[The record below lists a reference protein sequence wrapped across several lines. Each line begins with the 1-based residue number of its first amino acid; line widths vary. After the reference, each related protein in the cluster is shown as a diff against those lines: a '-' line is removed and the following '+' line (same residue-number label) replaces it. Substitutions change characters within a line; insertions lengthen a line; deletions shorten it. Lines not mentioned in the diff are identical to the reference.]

1 MTNKQIGKVL
11 NQIGSLLILQ
21 GENTFKTRAYANA
34 ARRVETLPE
43 PVEDMVNEDRLG
55 KVPGLGASMVRHITE
70 LVRDGQSSYHQDLV
84 ETVPVGFQEM
94 LTISG
99 LGARKVRTIY
109 DHLGI
114 DTVGELEYACRENRL
129 VKLDGFGAKTQERVL
144 KGIDLIKRSR
154 GLHLL
159 DRALNE
165 AKSLVDE
172 LLHHPDV
179 WRVEIAGDVRRRME
193 VIREIDIVVGLPD
206 RNGIQAILHRFGQVG
221 ESDGQDLT
229 VTGPSGL
236 PVRVHCVPEDTF
248 AVTMYHWT
256 GSDGHRTRIARH
268 ADDRGI
274 TITDRHVIRDNAV
287 IPCPDEPVI
296 YDILGLQFVPPE
308 LREGGEEVA
317 RAAGNRLPE
326 LPSRA
331 DIQGVIHNHTSYSDG
346 MHSLQEMAEGAR
358 ARGFGYIAVCDHSR
372 TAAYAHGL
380 DIERV
385 MEQQREIDA
394 LNARYD
400 DFRILKGIESDI
412 LPDGSLDYPEEVLA
426 TFDLVVAS
434 VHSVFNMSE
443 ADMTER
449 MVRAIRN
456 PYTTV
461 LGHPTGRLLLARD
474 GYPVDVARLIDEAV
488 AHDVAIEV
496 NANPHRLDLDWR
508 HLDYGMDRGAR
519 FSIGPDAHHVDE
531 LDYVDYG
538 LSMVRKGGVTA
549 DRLLNHLAA
558 DELIRLKA
566 GKNGAVPAERT

>member
-11 NQIGSLLILQ
+11 SQIGSLLILQ

-34 ARRVETLPE
+34 ARRVETLSE
-43 PVEDMVNEDRLG
+43 PVEDMVHEDRLG

-70 LVRDGQSSYHQDLV
+70 LVRDGQSSYHQSLV
-84 ETVPVGFQEM
+84 NTVPAGFQEM

-99 LGARKVRTIY
+99 LGAKKIRTIH

-114 DTVGELEYACRENRL
+114 DTVGELEYACMENRL
-129 VKLDGFGAKTQERVL
+129 VKLNGFGAKTQERVL

-154 GLHLL
+154 GFHRL
-159 DRALNE
+159 DRALKE
-165 AKSLVDE
+165 AKSLADD
-172 LLHHPDV
+172 LLRHPDV

-193 VIREIDIVVGLPD
+193 VISEIDLVVSHPD
-206 RNGIQAILHRFGQVG
+206 RDRIRPILDRFGQVQA
-221 ESDGQDLT
+221 EDGQDLT
-229 VTGPSGL
+229 VIGPTGL
-236 PVRVHCVPEDTF
+236 PVRVHCVPDETF
-248 AVTMYHWT
+248 AVTLYHWT

-274 TITDRHVIRDNAV
+274 TITDRHVIHDRTV
-287 IPCPDEPVI
+287 IPCPDESAI
-296 YDILGLQFVPPE
+296 YDLLGLQFVPPE

-317 RAAGNRLPE
+317 RAAENTLPK
-326 LPSRA
+326 LPVRS

-346 MHSLQEMAEGAR
+346 MHSLREMAEGAR

-380 DIERV
+380 SIERV
-385 MEQQREIDA
+385 LEQQEEIDA
-394 LNARYD
+394 LNAQFD

-412 LPDGSLDYPEEVLA
+412 LPDGSLDYPDEVLA
-426 TFDLVVAS
+426 SFDLVVAS
-434 VHSVFNMSE
+434 VHSMFNMSE

-449 MVRAIRN
+449 MVKAIRN
-456 PYTTV
+456 PHTTI

-474 GYPVDVARLIDEAV
+474 GYPVDVVRLIDEAV
-488 AHDVAIEV
+488 ANDVAIEV

-508 HLDYGMDRGAR
+508 HLEYGMNRGAR

-538 LSMVRKGGVTA
+538 LYMVRKGGVTP
-549 DRLLNHLAA
+549 DRLLNTLTAE
-558 DELIRLKA
+558 ELIRMKTGSLSTA
-566 GKNGAVPAERT
+566 AS

>member
-11 NQIGSLLILQ
+11 SQIGSLLILQ

-34 ARRVETLPE
+34 ARRVETLSE
-43 PVEDMVNEDRLG
+43 PVEDMVHEDQLG

-70 LVRDGQSSYHQDLV
+70 LVRDGQSSYHQSLV
-84 ETVPVGFQEM
+84 NTVPAGFQEM
-94 LTISG
+94 LAISG
-99 LGARKVRTIY
+99 LGAKKIRTIY

-114 DTVGELEYACRENRL
+114 DTVGELEYACMENRL
-129 VKLDGFGAKTQERVL
+129 VKLNGFGVKTQERVL

-154 GLHLL
+154 GFHLL
-159 DRALNE
+159 DRALKE
-165 AKSLVDE
+165 AKSLADD
-172 LLHHPDV
+172 LLRHPDV

-193 VIREIDIVVGLPD
+193 VISEIDLVVSHPD
-206 RNGIQAILHRFGQVG
+206 RDMIKAILHRFGQVQA
-221 ESDGQDLT
+221 EDGQDLT
-229 VTGPSGL
+229 VIGPTGL
-236 PVRVHCVPEDTF
+236 PVRIHCVPDETF
-248 AVTMYHWT
+248 AVTLYHWT

-274 TITDRHVIRDNAV
+274 TITDRHVIHDRTV
-287 IPCPDEPVI
+287 IPCPDESAI
-296 YDILGLQFVPPE
+296 YDLLGLQFVPPE

-317 RAAGNRLPE
+317 RASENRLPK
-326 LPSRA
+326 LPVRS

-346 MHSLQEMAEGAR
+346 MHSLREMAEGAR

-380 DIERV
+380 SIERV
-385 MEQQREIDA
+385 LEQQEEIDA
-394 LNARYD
+394 LNAQFD

-412 LPDGSLDYPEEVLA
+412 LPDGSLDYPDEVLA
-426 TFDLVVAS
+426 SFDLVVAS
-434 VHSVFNMSE
+434 VHSMFNMSE

-449 MVRAIRN
+449 MVKAIRN
-456 PYTTV
+456 PHTTI

-474 GYPVDVARLIDEAV
+474 GYPVDVVRLIDEAV
-488 AHDVAIEV
+488 ANDVAIEV

-508 HLDYGMDRGAR
+508 HLEYGMTRGAR

-538 LSMVRKGGVTA
+538 LYMVRKGGVTP
-549 DRLLNHLAA
+549 DRLLNALTAE
-558 DELIRLKA
+558 ELIRLKTGNFSTA
-566 GKNGAVPAERT
+566 AS

>member
-11 NQIGSLLILQ
+11 NQIGSLLTLQ

-34 ARRVETLPE
+34 ARRMETLSE
-43 PVEDMVNEDRLG
+43 PVEVLVHEDRLG
-55 KVPGLGASMVRHITE
+55 KIPGLGASMVRHITE
-70 LVRDGQSSYHQDLV
+70 LVRDGQSSYHQSLV
-84 ETVPVGFQEM
+84 QTVPAGFQEM

-99 LGARKVRTIY
+99 LGAKKIRTIY
-109 DHLGI
+109 EHLGI

-129 VKLDGFGAKTQERVL
+129 VILDGFGAKTQDRVL

-154 GLHLL
+154 GFHLL
-159 DRALNE
+159 DRALIE
-165 AKSLVDE
+165 AKSLVDD
-172 LLHHPDV
+172 LLRHPDV
-179 WRVEIAGDVRRRME
+179 WRVEIAGDVRRSME
-193 VIREIDIVVGLPD
+193 VIREIDIVVGHPD
-206 RNGIQAILHRFGQVG
+206 RSSIMASLHRFGQVH
-221 ESDGQDLT
+221 EDDGDGLT
-229 VTGPSGL
+229 VTGASGL
-236 PVRVHCVPEDTF
+236 PVRVHCVPDETF
-248 AVTMYHWT
+248 AVTLYHWT
-256 GSDGHRTRIARH
+256 GSDDHRTRIARH

-274 TITDRHVIRDNAV
+274 TITDRHVIHNRAV
-287 IPCPDEPVI
+287 IPCPDESVI
-296 YDILGLQFVPPE
+296 YDILGLQYIPPE

-317 RAAGNRLPE
+317 RAAGNRLPD
-326 LPSRA
+326 LPVRT
-331 DIQGVIHNHTSYSDG
+331 DIRGLIHNHTSYSDG
-346 MHSLQEMAEGAR
+346 MHSLREMAEGTR
-358 ARGFGYIAVCDHSR
+358 ARGFQYIAVCDHSR

-380 DIERV
+380 SIERV
-385 MEQQREIDA
+385 LEQQQEIDA

-412 LPDGSLDYPEEVLA
+412 LPDGSLDYPDEVLA

-434 VHSVFNMSE
+434 VHSVFNMTE

-456 PYTTV
+456 PHTTI

-474 GYPVDVARLIDEAV
+474 GYAVDVARLIDEAV
-488 AHDVAIEV
+488 DHEVAIEV

-508 HLDYGMDRGAR
+508 HLDYGMTRGAQ

-549 DRLLNHLAA
+549 DRLLNHQTA
-558 DELIRLKA
+558 DELIRRKT
-566 GKNGAVPAERT
+566 GKYSTAAS

>member
-11 NQIGSLLILQ
+11 GQIGSLLILQ

-34 ARRVETLPE
+34 ARRVETLSE
-43 PVEDMVNEDRLG
+43 PVEDMVHEDRLG
-55 KVPGLGASMVRHITE
+55 KVPGLGASMIRHITE
-70 LVRDGQSSYHQDLV
+70 LVRDGQSSYHQSLV
-84 ETVPVGFQEM
+84 KTVPAGFQEM

-99 LGARKVRTIY
+99 LGAKKIRTIH

-114 DTVGELEYACRENRL
+114 DTVGELEYACMENRL
-129 VKLDGFGAKTQERVL
+129 VKLNGFGAKTQERVL

-154 GLHLL
+154 GFHLL
-159 DRALNE
+159 DRAMKE
-165 AKSLVDE
+165 AKSLADD
-172 LLHHPDV
+172 LLRHPDV

-193 VIREIDIVVGLPD
+193 VISEIDLVVSHPD
-206 RNGIQAILHRFGQVG
+206 RDTIRAILHRFGQVQA
-221 ESDGQDLT
+221 EDGQDLT
-229 VTGPSGL
+229 VIGPTGL
-236 PVRVHCVPEDTF
+236 PVRVHCVPDETF
-248 AVTMYHWT
+248 AVTLYHWT

-274 TITDRHVIRDNAV
+274 TITDRHVIHDRTV
-287 IPCPDEPVI
+287 IPCPDESAI
-296 YDILGLQFVPPE
+296 YDLLGLQFVPPE

-317 RAAGNRLPE
+317 RASENTLPK
-326 LPSRA
+326 LPVRS

-346 MHSLQEMAEGAR
+346 MHSLREMAEGAR

-380 DIERV
+380 SIERV
-385 MEQQREIDA
+385 LEQQEEIDA
-394 LNARYD
+394 LNAQFD

-412 LPDGSLDYPEEVLA
+412 LPDGSLDYPDEVLA
-426 TFDLVVAS
+426 SFDLVVAS
-434 VHSVFNMSE
+434 VHSMFNMSE

-449 MVRAIRN
+449 MVKAIRN
-456 PYTTV
+456 PHTTI

-474 GYPVDVARLIDEAV
+474 GYPVDVVRLIDEAV
-488 AHDVAIEV
+488 ANDVAIEV

-508 HLDYGMDRGAR
+508 HLEYGMTRGAR

-538 LSMVRKGGVTA
+538 LCMVRKGGVTP
-549 DRLLNHLAA
+549 DRLLNTLTAE
-558 DELIRLKA
+558 ELIRLKTGNLSTA
-566 GKNGAVPAERT
+566 AS

>member
-11 NQIGSLLILQ
+11 SQIGSLLILQ

-34 ARRVETLPE
+34 ARRVETLSE
-43 PVEDMVNEDRLG
+43 PVEDMVHEDQLG

-70 LVRDGQSSYHQDLV
+70 LVRDGQSSYHQSLV
-84 ETVPVGFQEM
+84 NTVPAGFQEM
-94 LTISG
+94 LAISG
-99 LGARKVRTIY
+99 LGAKKIRTIY

-114 DTVGELEYACRENRL
+114 DTVGELEYACMENRL
-129 VKLDGFGAKTQERVL
+129 VKLNGFGAKTQERVL

-154 GLHLL
+154 GFHLL
-159 DRALNE
+159 DRALKE
-165 AKSLVDE
+165 AKSLADD
-172 LLHHPDV
+172 LLRHPDV

-193 VIREIDIVVGLPD
+193 VISEIDLVVSHPD
-206 RNGIQAILHRFGQVG
+206 RDMIKAILHRFGQVQA
-221 ESDGQDLT
+221 EDGQDLT
-229 VTGPSGL
+229 VIGPTGL
-236 PVRVHCVPEDTF
+236 PVRIHCVPDETF
-248 AVTMYHWT
+248 AVTLYHWT

-274 TITDRHVIRDNAV
+274 TITDRHVIHDRTV
-287 IPCPDEPVI
+287 IPCPDESAI
-296 YDILGLQFVPPE
+296 YDLLGLQFVPPE

-317 RAAGNRLPE
+317 RASENRLPK
-326 LPSRA
+326 LPVRS

-346 MHSLQEMAEGAR
+346 MHSLREMAEGAR

-380 DIERV
+380 SIERV
-385 MEQQREIDA
+385 LEQQEEIDA
-394 LNARYD
+394 LNAQFD

-412 LPDGSLDYPEEVLA
+412 LPDGSLDYPDEVLA
-426 TFDLVVAS
+426 SFDLVVAS
-434 VHSVFNMSE
+434 VHSMFNMSE

-449 MVRAIRN
+449 MVKAIRN
-456 PYTTV
+456 PHTTI

-474 GYPVDVARLIDEAV
+474 GYPVDVVRLIDEAV
-488 AHDVAIEV
+488 ANDVAIEV

-508 HLDYGMDRGAR
+508 HLEYGMTRGAR

-538 LSMVRKGGVTA
+538 LYMVRKGGVTP
-549 DRLLNHLAA
+549 DRLLNALTAE
-558 DELIRLKA
+558 ELIRLKTGNFSTA
-566 GKNGAVPAERT
+566 AS

>member
-21 GENTFKTRAYANA
+21 GENTFKTRAYTNA
-34 ARRVETLPE
+34 ARRVETLSE
-43 PVEDMVNEDRLG
+43 PAEALVEEDRLG

-70 LVRDGQSSYHQDLV
+70 LVRDGESSYHQALV
-84 ETVPVGFQEM
+84 QEVPAGFQEM

-99 LGARKVRTIY
+99 LGARKIRTIY

-129 VKLDGFGAKTQERVL
+129 VKLDGFGVKTQERVL

-154 GLHLL
+154 GFHLL
-159 DRALNE
+159 DRALIE
-165 AKSLVDE
+165 ARSLVDD
-172 LLHHPDV
+172 LLRDPDV

-193 VIREIDIVVGLPD
+193 VIRGIDIVVAHPD
-206 RNGIQAILHRFGQVG
+206 RERIMAGLHRFGQVQ
-221 ESDGQDLT
+221 EDDGRDLT
-229 VTGPSGL
+229 VTGPTGI
-236 PVRVHCVPEDTF
+236 PVHVHCVTDDAF
-248 AVTMYHWT
+248 AVTLYHWT
-256 GSDGHRTRIARH
+256 GSDDHRTRIARH

-274 TITDRHVIRDNAV
+274 TITDRHVIHDRAV
-287 IPCPDEPVI
+287 VPCSDESVI
-296 YDILGLQFVPPE
+296 YDILGLQYIPPE
-308 LREGGEEVA
+308 LREGGKEIEL
-317 RAAGNRLPE
+317 AAQNRLPV
-326 LPSRA
+326 LPVRA
-331 DIQGVIHNHTSYSDG
+331 DIRGLIHNHTSYSDG
-346 MHSLQEMAEGAR
+346 MHSLAEMAEGAR
-358 ARGFGYIAVCDHSR
+358 ARGFGYIAICDHSR
-372 TAAYAHGL
+372 TAAYAQGL
-380 DIERV
+380 SIERV
-385 MEQQREIDA
+385 MEQQQEIEA

-412 LPDGSLDYPEEVLA
+412 LPDGSLDYPDEVLA

-456 PYTTV
+456 PYTTI

-508 HLDYGMDRGAR
+508 HLDYGMNRGAR

-549 DRLLNHLAA
+549 DRLLNHLPAGELVRMKDGKYSTAA
-558 DELIRLKA
+558 S
-566 GKNGAVPAERT
+566 

>member
-11 NQIGSLLILQ
+11 SQIGSLLILQ

-34 ARRVETLPE
+34 ARRVETLSE
-43 PVEDMVNEDRLG
+43 PVEDMVHEDRLG

-70 LVRDGQSSYHQDLV
+70 LVRDGQSSYHQSLMNS
-84 ETVPVGFQEM
+84 VPAGFQEM

-99 LGARKVRTIY
+99 LGAKKIRTIH

-114 DTVGELEYACRENRL
+114 DTVGELEYACMENRL
-129 VKLDGFGAKTQERVL
+129 VKLNGFGAKTQERVL

-154 GLHLL
+154 GFHRL
-159 DRALNE
+159 DRALKE
-165 AKSLVDE
+165 AKSLADD
-172 LLHHPDV
+172 LLRHPDV

-193 VIREIDIVVGLPD
+193 VISEIDLVVSHPD
-206 RNGIQAILHRFGQVG
+206 RDRIRPILDRFGQVQA
-221 ESDGQDLT
+221 EDGQDLT
-229 VTGPSGL
+229 VIGPTGL
-236 PVRVHCVPEDTF
+236 PVRVHCVSDETF
-248 AVTMYHWT
+248 AVTLYHWT

-274 TITDRHVIRDNAV
+274 TITDRHVIHDRTV
-287 IPCPDEPVI
+287 IPCPDESAI
-296 YDILGLQFVPPE
+296 YDLLGLQFVPPE

-317 RAAGNRLPE
+317 RAAENTLPK
-326 LPSRA
+326 LPVRS

-346 MHSLQEMAEGAR
+346 MHSLREMAEGAR

-380 DIERV
+380 SIERV
-385 MEQQREIDA
+385 LEQQEEIDA
-394 LNARYD
+394 LNAQFD

-412 LPDGSLDYPEEVLA
+412 LPDGSLDYPDEVLA
-426 TFDLVVAS
+426 SFDLVVAS
-434 VHSVFNMSE
+434 VHSMFNMSE

-449 MVRAIRN
+449 MVKAIRN
-456 PYTTV
+456 PQTTI

-474 GYPVDVARLIDEAV
+474 GYPVDVVRLIDEAV
-488 AHDVAIEV
+488 ANDVAIEV

-508 HLDYGMDRGAR
+508 HLEYGMNRGAR

-538 LSMVRKGGVTA
+538 LYMVRKGGVTP
-549 DRLLNHLAA
+549 DRLLNSLTAE
-558 DELIRLKA
+558 ELIRLKTVNLSTTA
-566 GKNGAVPAERT
+566 S

>member
-1 MTNKQIGKVL
+1 MTNKQIGKIL

-21 GENTFKTRAYANA
+21 GESTFKTRAYANA
-34 ARRVETLPE
+34 ARRVETLSE
-43 PVEDMVNEDRLG
+43 PVEALVHEDRLG

-70 LVRDGQSSYHQDLV
+70 LVRDGQSCYHQSLV
-84 ETVPVGFQEM
+84 QSVPAGFQEM

-99 LGARKVRTIY
+99 LGARKVKTIY

-165 AKSLVDE
+165 AKSLVDD
-172 LLHHPDV
+172 LRRHPDV

-193 VIREIDIVVGLPD
+193 VIREIDLVVGHPD
-206 RNGIQAILHRFGQVG
+206 RERIRPILERFGQVH
-221 ESDGQDLT
+221 EEDGRDVT

-236 PVRVHCVPEDTF
+236 PVRVHCVPDETF
-248 AVTMYHWT
+248 AVTLYHWT
-256 GSDGHRTRIARH
+256 GSDGHRTGIARH
-268 ADDRGI
+268 ADDRGV
-274 TITDRHVIRDNAV
+274 TITDRHVIHDRAV
-287 IPCPDEPVI
+287 IPCPDESVI
-296 YDILGLQFVPPE
+296 YDLLGLQFVPPE

-317 RAAGNRLPE
+317 RAVGNRLPE
-326 LPSRA
+326 LPVRA
-331 DIQGVIHNHTSYSDG
+331 DIRGVIHNHTSYSDG
-346 MHSLQEMAEGAR
+346 MHSLREMAEGAR

-380 DIERV
+380 SIERV
-385 MEQQREIDA
+385 MEQQEEIDA
-394 LNARYD
+394 LNAGYD

-412 LPDGSLDYPEEVLA
+412 LPDGSLDYPDEVLA

-449 MVRAIRN
+449 MVKAIRN
-456 PYTTV
+456 PHTTV

-508 HLDYGMDRGAR
+508 QLDYGMARGVR

-566 GKNGAVPAERT
+566 GKHGTAARRA

>member
-11 NQIGSLLILQ
+11 GQIGSLLILQ

-34 ARRVETLPE
+34 ARRVETLSE
-43 PVEDMVNEDRLG
+43 PVEDMVHEDRLG
-55 KVPGLGASMVRHITE
+55 KVPGLGASMIRHITE
-70 LVRDGQSSYHQDLV
+70 LVRDGQSSYHQSLV
-84 ETVPVGFQEM
+84 KTVPAGFQEM

-99 LGARKVRTIY
+99 LGAKKIRTIH

-114 DTVGELEYACRENRL
+114 DTVGELEYACMENRL
-129 VKLDGFGAKTQERVL
+129 VKLNGFGAKTQERVL

-154 GLHLL
+154 GFHLL
-159 DRALNE
+159 DRAMKE
-165 AKSLVDE
+165 AKSLADD
-172 LLHHPDV
+172 LLRHPDV

-193 VIREIDIVVGLPD
+193 VISEIDLVVSHPD
-206 RNGIQAILHRFGQVG
+206 RDTIMAILHRFGQVQA
-221 ESDGQDLT
+221 EDGQDLT
-229 VTGPSGL
+229 VIGPTGL
-236 PVRVHCVPEDTF
+236 PVRVHCVPDETF
-248 AVTMYHWT
+248 AVTLYHWT

-274 TITDRHVIRDNAV
+274 TITDRHVIHDRTV
-287 IPCPDEPVI
+287 IPCPDESAI
-296 YDILGLQFVPPE
+296 YDLLGLQFVPPE

-317 RAAGNRLPE
+317 RASENTLPK
-326 LPSRA
+326 LPVRS

-346 MHSLQEMAEGAR
+346 MHSLREMAEGAR

-380 DIERV
+380 SIERV
-385 MEQQREIDA
+385 LEQQEEIDA
-394 LNARYD
+394 LNAQFD

-412 LPDGSLDYPEEVLA
+412 LPDGSLDYPDEVLA
-426 TFDLVVAS
+426 SFDLVVAS
-434 VHSVFNMSE
+434 VHSMFNMSE

-449 MVRAIRN
+449 MVKAIRN
-456 PYTTV
+456 PHTTI

-474 GYPVDVARLIDEAV
+474 GYPVDVVRLIDEAV
-488 AHDVAIEV
+488 ANDVAIEV

-508 HLDYGMDRGAR
+508 HLEYGMTRGAR

-538 LSMVRKGGVTA
+538 LCMVRKGGVTP
-549 DRLLNHLAA
+549 DRLLNTLTAE
-558 DELIRLKA
+558 ELIRLKTGNLSTA
-566 GKNGAVPAERT
+566 AS

>member
-1 MTNKQIGKVL
+1 MTNKQIGKIL
-11 NQIGSLLILQ
+11 SQIGSLLIMQ

-34 ARRVETLPE
+34 ARRVETLSE
-43 PVEDMVNEDRLG
+43 PVEDMVHEDRLSD
-55 KVPGLGASMVRHITE
+55 VPGLGASMVRHITE
-70 LVRDGQSSYHQDLV
+70 LVRDGQSSYHQSLV
-84 ETVPVGFQEM
+84 QTVPAGFQEM
-94 LTISG
+94 LSISG
-99 LGARKVRTIY
+99 LGARKIRTIY

-154 GLHLL
+154 GFHLL
-159 DRALNE
+159 DRALIE
-165 AKSLVDE
+165 ARSLVDE
-172 LLHHPDV
+172 LLRHPDV

-193 VIREIDIVVGLPD
+193 VIREIDIVVGHPD
-206 RNGIQAILHRFGQVG
+206 SVGIMPCLHRFGQVQ
-221 ESDGQDLT
+221 EADGHVVT

-236 PVRVHCVPEDTF
+236 PVRVHCVPDETF
-248 AVTMYHWT
+248 AVTLYHWT
-256 GSDGHRTRIARH
+256 GSDLHRTGIARH

-274 TITDRHVIRDNAV
+274 TVTDRHVIHNRAV
-287 IPCPDEPVI
+287 IPCPDESVI
-296 YDILGLQFVPPE
+296 YDILGLQYIPPE
-308 LREGGEEVA
+308 LREGGGEVA
-317 RAAGNRLPE
+317 RAAENRLPD
-326 LPSRA
+326 LPVRD

-346 MHSLQEMAEGAR
+346 MHSLREMAEGAR
-358 ARGFGYIAVCDHSR
+358 SRGFRYIAVCDHSR
-372 TAAYAHGL
+372 TAAYAQGL
-380 DIERV
+380 SIERV
-385 MEQQREIDA
+385 LQQQEEIDA
-394 LNARYD
+394 LNAEYD

-412 LPDGSLDYPEEVLA
+412 LPDGSLDYPDEVLA

-434 VHSVFNMSE
+434 VHSMFNMSE

-456 PYTTV
+456 PYTTI

-474 GYPVDVARLIDEAV
+474 GYPVDVGRLIDEAV

-508 HLDYGMDRGAR
+508 HLDYGMSQGAQ

-531 LDYVDYG
+531 LDYLDYG

-549 DRLLNHLAA
+549 DRLLNHLTAE
-558 DELIRLKA
+558 ELIRRKI
-566 GKNGAVPAERT
+566 GKPRTSAS

>member
-1 MTNKQIGKVL
+1 MTNKQIGKIL
-11 NQIGSLLILQ
+11 SQIGSLLIMQ

-34 ARRVETLPE
+34 TRRVETLSE
-43 PVEDMVNEDRLG
+43 PVEDMVHEDRLSD
-55 KVPGLGASMVRHITE
+55 VPGLGASMVRHITE
-70 LVRDGQSSYHQDLV
+70 LVRDGQSSYHQSLV
-84 ETVPVGFQEM
+84 QTIPAGFQEM

-99 LGARKVRTIY
+99 LGARKIRTIY

-154 GLHLL
+154 GFHLL

-165 AKSLVDE
+165 ARSLVED
-172 LLHHPDV
+172 LLRHPDV

-193 VIREIDIVVGLPD
+193 VIREIDIVVGHPSSD
-206 RNGIQAILHRFGQVG
+206 RIMPALHRFGQVQ
-221 ESDGQDLT
+221 EDDGHEVT

-236 PVRVHCVPEDTF
+236 PVRVHCVPDETF
-248 AVTMYHWT
+248 AVTLYHWT
-256 GSDGHRTRIARH
+256 GSDAHRTGIARH

-274 TITDRHVIRDNAV
+274 TITDRHVIHNRAV
-287 IPCPDEPVI
+287 VPCPDESVI
-296 YDILGLQFVPPE
+296 YDILGLQYIPPE
-308 LREGGEEVA
+308 LREGGGEVA
-317 RAAGNRLPE
+317 RAAVNRLPD
-326 LPSRA
+326 LPVRD

-346 MHSLQEMAEGAR
+346 MHSLREMAEGAR
-358 ARGFGYIAVCDHSR
+358 ARGFRYIAVCDHSR
-372 TAAYAHGL
+372 TAVYAHGL
-380 DIERV
+380 NIERV
-385 MEQQREIDA
+385 LQQQEEIDA
-394 LNARYD
+394 LNAQYD

-412 LPDGSLDYPEEVLA
+412 LPDGSLDYPDEVLA

-434 VHSVFNMSE
+434 VHSMFNMSE

-449 MVRAIRN
+449 MVRAVRN
-456 PYTTV
+456 PHTTI

-474 GYPVDVARLIDEAV
+474 GYPVDVGRLIDEAV

-508 HLDYGMDRGAR
+508 HLDYGMSQGAQ

-531 LDYVDYG
+531 LDYLDYG

-549 DRLLNHLAA
+549 DRLLNHLTAE
-558 DELIRLKA
+558 ELIRRKI
-566 GKNGAVPAERT
+566 GKPRTSAS

>member
-1 MTNKQIGKVL
+1 MTNKQIGKIL
-11 NQIGSLLILQ
+11 SQIGSLLILQ

-34 ARRVETLPE
+34 ARRVEKLSE
-43 PVEDMVNEDRLG
+43 PVEDVVKEDRLV

-70 LVRDGQSSYHQDLV
+70 LVRDGQSSYHQTLV
-84 ETVPVGFQEM
+84 QTVPAGLQEM

-99 LGARKVRTIY
+99 LGARKIRTIY

-129 VKLDGFGAKTQERVL
+129 VKLDGFGAKTQDRVL
-144 KGIDLIKRSR
+144 KGIDLIKRSH

-165 AKSLVDE
+165 AKSLVDD
-172 LLHHPDV
+172 LLRHPDV

-193 VIREIDIVVGLPD
+193 VIREIDLVVGHPD
-206 RNGIQAILHRFGQVG
+206 RDRIRPILHRFGQVH
-221 ESDGQDLT
+221 EEDGRDVT
-229 VTGPSGL
+229 VTGSSGL
-236 PVRVHCVPEDTF
+236 PIRVHCVPDETF
-248 AVTMYHWT
+248 AVTLYHWT
-256 GSDGHRTRIARH
+256 GSDDHRTRIARH

-274 TITDRHVIRDNAV
+274 TITDRHVIRDHAV
-287 IPCPDEPVI
+287 IPCPDESVI

-326 LPSRA
+326 LPARA
-331 DIQGVIHNHTSYSDG
+331 DIHGVIHNHTSYSDG

-380 DIERV
+380 SIERV
-385 MEQQREIDA
+385 MEQQQEIDA

-400 DFRILKGIESDI
+400 DFHVLKGIESDI

-443 ADMTER
+443 GDMTER
-449 MVRAIRN
+449 MVKAIRN

-508 HLDYGMDRGAR
+508 HLDYGMARGAR

-558 DELIRLKA
+558 NELLRLKT
-566 GKNGAVPAERT
+566 GKHSTAAR

>member
-11 NQIGSLLILQ
+11 SQIASLLILQ

-34 ARRVETLPE
+34 ARRVETLSE
-43 PVEDMVNEDRLG
+43 PVEDMVHEDRLG

-70 LVRDGQSSYHQDLV
+70 LVRDGQSSYHQSLV
-84 ETVPVGFQEM
+84 KTVPAGFQEM

-99 LGARKVRTIY
+99 LGAKKIRTIH

-114 DTVGELEYACRENRL
+114 DTVGELEYACMENRL
-129 VKLDGFGAKTQERVL
+129 VKLNGFGAKTQERVL

-154 GLHLL
+154 GFHRL
-159 DRALNE
+159 DRALKE
-165 AKSLVDE
+165 AKSLADD
-172 LLHHPDV
+172 LLRHPDV

-193 VIREIDIVVGLPD
+193 VISEIDLVVSHPD
-206 RNGIQAILHRFGQVG
+206 RDRIRPILDRFGQVQA
-221 ESDGQDLT
+221 EDGQDLT
-229 VTGPSGL
+229 VIGPTGL
-236 PVRVHCVPEDTF
+236 PVRVHCVPDETF
-248 AVTMYHWT
+248 AVTLYHWT

-274 TITDRHVIRDNAV
+274 TITDRHVIHDRTV
-287 IPCPDEPVI
+287 IPCPDESAI
-296 YDILGLQFVPPE
+296 YDLLGLQFVPPE

-317 RAAGNRLPE
+317 RASENRLPK
-326 LPSRA
+326 LPVRS

-346 MHSLQEMAEGAR
+346 MHSLREMAEGAR

-380 DIERV
+380 SIERV
-385 MEQQREIDA
+385 LEQQEEIDA
-394 LNARYD
+394 LNAQFD

-412 LPDGSLDYPEEVLA
+412 LPDGSLDYPDEVLA

-434 VHSVFNMSE
+434 VHSMFNMSE

-449 MVRAIRN
+449 MVKAIRN
-456 PYTTV
+456 PHTTI

-474 GYPVDVARLIDEAV
+474 GYPVDVVRLIDEAV
-488 AHDVAIEV
+488 ANDVAIEV

-508 HLDYGMDRGAR
+508 HLEYGMTRGAR

-538 LSMVRKGGVTA
+538 LYMVRKGGVTP
-549 DRLLNHLAA
+549 DRLLNTLTA
-558 DELIRLKA
+558 DELIRLKTVNLSTA
-566 GKNGAVPAERT
+566 AS

>member
-1 MTNKQIGKVL
+1 MTNKQIGKIL
-11 NQIGSLLILQ
+11 SQIGSLLIMQ

-34 ARRVETLPE
+34 ARRVETLSE
-43 PVEDMVNEDRLG
+43 PVEAMVHEDRLSD
-55 KVPGLGASMVRHITE
+55 VPGLGASMVRHITE
-70 LVRDGQSSYHQDLV
+70 LVREGQSSYHQSLV
-84 ETVPVGFQEM
+84 QTVPAGFQEM

-99 LGARKVRTIY
+99 LGARKIRTIY

-165 AKSLVDE
+165 ARSLVED
-172 LLHHPDV
+172 LLRHPDV

-193 VIREIDIVVGLPD
+193 VIREIDIVVGHPGSDRIMPD
-206 RNGIQAILHRFGQVG
+206 LHRFGQVQ
-221 ESDGQDLT
+221 EDDGHHVT
-229 VTGPSGL
+229 VTGPTGL
-236 PVRVHCVPEDTF
+236 PVRVHCVPDETF
-248 AVTMYHWT
+248 AVTLYHWT
-256 GSDGHRTRIARH
+256 GSDAHRTGIARH

-274 TITDRHVIRDNAV
+274 TITDRHVIHNRAV
-287 IPCPDEPVI
+287 IPCPDESVI
-296 YDILGLQFVPPE
+296 YDILGLQYIPPE
-308 LREGGEEVA
+308 LREGGGEVA
-317 RAAGNRLPE
+317 RAAGNLLPD
-326 LPSRA
+326 LPVRD

-346 MHSLQEMAEGAR
+346 MHSLREMAEGAR
-358 ARGFGYIAVCDHSR
+358 ARGFRYIAVCDHSR

-380 DIERV
+380 SIERV
-385 MEQQREIDA
+385 LEQQEEIDA

-400 DFRILKGIESDI
+400 GFRILKGIESDI
-412 LPDGSLDYPEEVLA
+412 LPDGSLDYPDEVLA

-434 VHSVFNMSE
+434 VHSMFNMSE

-449 MVRAIRN
+449 MVRAVRN
-456 PYTTV
+456 PHTTI

-474 GYPVDVARLIDEAV
+474 GYPVDVGRLIDEAV

-508 HLDYGMDRGAR
+508 HLDYGMSQGAQ

-531 LDYVDYG
+531 LDYLDYG

-549 DRLLNHLAA
+549 DRLLNHLTAE
-558 DELIRLKA
+558 ELIRRKI
-566 GKNGAVPAERT
+566 GKPRTAVS